1 MIIYSTILTKILK
14 YQAEGVAWTIDSVT
28 EQNISRVWKYKPL
41 SSSSYIKLSEELNH
55 SRKGLINIQNTDDN
69 KCLE

>member
-14 YQAEGVAWTIDSVT
+14 YHAEGLAGTIDSVT
-28 EQNISRVWKYKPL
+28 EENISSVWKHKPL

-55 SRKGLINIQNTDDN
+55 SRKDLIHIQNADDN